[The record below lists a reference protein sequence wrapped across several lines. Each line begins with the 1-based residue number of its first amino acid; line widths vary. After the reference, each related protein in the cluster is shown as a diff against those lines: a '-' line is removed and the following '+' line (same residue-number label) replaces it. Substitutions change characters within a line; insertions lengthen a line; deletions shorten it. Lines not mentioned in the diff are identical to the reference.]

1 MSIKKAFEDA
11 FVRAKAKGWDRM
23 YVLVDIHGT
32 VFKPSYHNEEKYEF
46 YDYAKAVLQ
55 MLTGRQDIKLIM
67 WTSSTQEMIDDFL
80 NMFEKNGI
88 HFDFVNENPE
98 IHALPTDPKSSDFSN
113 KFYFNI
119 GLDDKFGFDP
129 TSDWK
134 EILEFFYYKSIHE
147 YN

>member
-11 FVRAKAKGWDRM
+11 FIRAKAKGWDRM

-67 WTSSTQEMIDDFL
+67 WTSSTQEMVDDFL
-80 NMFEKNGI
+80 NVFEKNGI

-98 IHALPTDPKSSDFSN
+98 INALPTDPKSSDFSN

-119 GLDDKFGFDP
+119 GIDDKFCFYP
-129 TSDWK
+129 TSDLK
-134 EILEFFYYKSIHE
+134 EKLDLFYYKSIHE
-147 YN
+147 